1 MNIKYFR
8 KILLLLIIPLLSSA
22 QDGDGQAGTRSPFA
36 DYGFGARAMGMGDAF
51 VAKADDPTAVFWNPA
66 GLDFIYQQSVTL
78 FHASLYAETMYD
90 FLGYVYPTLDLGTFG
105 IGISRIGTS
114 DILRTDITNFDFE
127 GSTFAFETYRAYLSY
142 GLRIPWDLAVG
153 ASLKVERSAF
163 TDIVEY
169 GDAIGVG
176 VGFDLAVIY
185 RPQFSTSPWL
195 RDWSLGLNIQNL
207 FSPQLKHGETPDALP
222 MTLKAGLMRTI
233 RFAGGGDAINVLL
246 DFDASSQTD
255 LGIHF
260 GSEYSFRQLGTVRL
274 GYNGG
279 SVAFGAGVE
288 YDMFQIDYAFGNS
301 STDGLLDPTHRISL
315 TVNFGMNRD
324 EMYEIV
330 EELRRIEE
338 ERIISEIREADKQR
352 YVTEH
357 LQQADDFFKND
368 QHLDAIGEYQNVIS
382 VDPFNQQA
390 NVMLDSA
397 KSRLDQVIAAQ
408 RESAIQLAVDKERT
422 EADLRFIDD
431 HYNRG
436 RLLLDQKQYT
446 EALIEFNIAQE
457 RAPDNQIVSDAIQTS
472 QRLMRADLNALIQ
485 RARREFQNQN
495 YSEALR
501 LLSEARLLS
510 SDDRQVKKEVDTL
523 VERVKLQE
531 NIQKGLMLYD
541 IGNYEDALSI
551 FESVLT
557 RDPTN
562 QFIQQYYTRSKIE
575 ALAETERMDPQ
586 SERKYLEGVDKFLLG
601 KYSDAI
607 GIWEEILTKHPYSK
621 KVLEAIEGARERL
634 KRSQSE

>member
-1 MNIKYFR
+1 M
-8 KILLLLIIPLLSSA
+8 
-22 QDGDGQAGTRSPFA
+22 
-36 DYGFGARAMGMGDAF
+36 
-51 VAKADDPTAVFWNPA
+51 
-66 GLDFIYQQSVTL
+66 
-78 FHASLYAETMYD
+78 
-90 FLGYVYPTLDLGTFG
+90 
-105 IGISRIGTS
+105 
-114 DILRTDITNFDFE
+114 
-127 GSTFAFETYRAYLSY
+127 
-142 GLRIPWDLAVG
+142 
-153 ASLKVERSAF
+153 
-163 TDIVEY
+163 
-169 GDAIGVG
+169 
-176 VGFDLAVIY
+176 
-185 RPQFSTSPWL
+185 
-195 RDWSLGLNIQNL
+195 
-207 FSPQLKHGETPDALP
+207 
-222 MTLKAGLMRTI
+222 
-233 RFAGGGDAINVLL
+233 
-246 DFDASSQTD
+246 
-255 LGIHF
+255 
-260 GSEYSFRQLGTVRL
+260 GTVRL

-279 SVAFGAGVE
+279 AVAFGAGVE
-288 YDMFQIDYAFGNS
+288 YSMFQIDYAFGNS
-301 STDGLLDPTHRISL
+301 STEGLLDPTHRISL

-324 EMYEIV
+324 EMFEIV
-330 EELRRIEE
+330 EELRRLEE

-352 YVTEH
+352 YVAEH
-357 LQQADDFFKND
+357 LQQADDYFTNN
-368 QHLDAIGEYQNVIS
+368 QYLDAIGEYQNVIS

-422 EADLRFIDD
+422 EADLRFIDE

-457 RAPDNQIVSDAIQTS
+457 RAPENQIVSDAIQTT
-472 QRLMRADLNALIQ
+472 QRLMRADLNALVQ

-551 FESVLT
+551 FENVLE

-562 QFIQQYYTRSKIE
+562 QFIKQYYTKSKIE
-575 ALAETERMDPQ
+575 ALSETESLEPE
-586 SERKYLEGVDKFLLG
+586 SERKYLEGVDRFLLG
-601 KYSDAI
+601 KYSEAI
-607 GIWEEILTKHPYSK
+607 GIWEDILTKHPYSK

-634 KRSQSE
+634 KRSQPD